1 MDIKT
6 EIEQLRAELSRHAHA
21 YYEQDAP
28 EISDYEYDALMRR
41 LEELEQQHPDF
52 YSPDSPS
59 QRVGGSASVK
69 FSPVRHPVPLES
81 LNDLFSFEELEGFVS
96 RTREA
101 LDGDTGFVVEPKI
114 DGLSVA
120 VEYLDGKLVRGATRG
135 DGVTGEDV
143 TENLLTID
151 ALPKALENAP
161 ARLIVRGE
169 VYMSRETFSRL
180 NAAREISGEKLFA
193 NPRNAAAGS
202 LRQLDSKITA
212 ERSLDII
219 FFNIQLAEGRGFS
232 THSETL
238 EALQALGL
246 PTVPW
251 KCCGGSEACR
261 EEITRLGEH
270 RDALPYEI
278 DGAVVKVNR
287 LSDRALLGSTAK
299 APRWAAAY
307 KYPPEKKETVVED
320 IIVQVG
326 RTGVLTPKAVVR
338 PVRLAGTTVTNA
350 SLHNV
355 DNIEKLDIHIGDTVL
370 IQKAGE
376 IIPEILSVVKEKR
389 PPDATPYVFP
399 EACPDCGAKAVR
411 DADGA
416 AIRCINSECPAQL
429 LRNIAHFASRG
440 AMDIE
445 GLGLAVTEAL
455 IANGL
460 ISSPAELYYLEE
472 EKVAALPG
480 MGKKSAKNLI
490 DALEKSKDNGMARL
504 LSAFGIR
511 QVGQKA
517 AKVLALHYK
526 SLDELANAGLEELQ
540 VIPDI
545 GPITANYLVQWLTDP
560 HARHQLELLRVAGLH
575 FESTEQQLD
584 NRFGGKTIVLT
595 GSLSTLSRTEAEEI
609 IQSYGGKAASSVS
622 KKTSFVV
629 AGENAGSKLAKAE
642 SLGIPVYTEEEFIQ
656 MIKVGD

>member
-6 EIEQLRAELSRHAHA
+6 EIEQLRAELSRHAKA

-28 EISDYEYDALMRR
+28 EISDFEYDALLRR
-41 LEELEQQHPDF
+41 LEELEQAHPEF

-59 QRVGGSASVK
+59 QRVGGAASVK
-69 FSPVRHPVPLES
+69 FSPVRHAVPLES
-81 LNDLFSFEELEGFVS
+81 LNDLFSFEELAGFVS

-101 LDGDTGFVVEPKI
+101 LAGEVDFVVEPKI

-120 VEYLDGKLVRGATRG
+120 VEYLDGRLIRGATRG

-143 TENLLTID
+143 TENLLTITS
-151 ALPKALENAP
+151 LPKTLENAP

-169 VYMSRETFSRL
+169 AYMSRETFARL
-180 NAAREISGEKLFA
+180 NAQREISGEKLFA

-219 FFNIQLAEGRGFS
+219 FFNIQLAEGRDFS
-232 THSETL
+232 THTETL
-238 EALQALGL
+238 EALHALGF

-251 KCCGGSEACR
+251 TRCADSETCR
-261 EEITRLGEH
+261 EEVTRLGEN

-278 DGAVVKVNR
+278 DGAVIKVNR
-287 LSDRALLGSTAK
+287 LSDRTLLGSTAK

-350 SLHNV
+350 SLHNI

-376 IIPEILSVVKEKR
+376 IIPEILEVVREKR
-389 PPDATPYVFP
+389 PPDVVFYAFP
-399 EACPDCGAKAVR
+399 EACPACGAKAIR

-460 ISSPAELYYLEE
+460 ISSPAELYYLDE
-472 EKVAALPG
+472 EKVAVLPG

-490 DALEKSKDNGMARL
+490 DALEKSKENGMARL

-526 SLDELANAGLEELQ
+526 SLDELAKAGVEELQ
-540 VIPDI
+540 IIPDI
-545 GPITANYLVQWLTDP
+545 GPITANYLVQWLADP
-560 HARHQLELLRVAGLH
+560 HAKHQLELLRAAGVR
-575 FESTEQQLD
+575 FESTEQQVD

-609 IQSYGGKAASSVS
+609 IQSYGGKASSSVS

-629 AGENAGSKLAKAE
+629 VGENAGSKLTKAE

-656 MIKVGD
+656 MIKAGD

>member
-6 EIEQLRAELSRHAHA
+6 EIEQLRAELSRHAKA
-21 YYEQDAP
+21 YYEKDAP
-28 EISDYEYDALMRR
+28 EISDFEYDALLRK
-41 LEELEQQHPDF
+41 LEELEQAHPEF

-59 QRVGGSASVK
+59 QRVGGATSMK

-81 LNDLFSFEELEGFVS
+81 LNDLFSFEELAGFVT

-101 LDGDTGFVVEPKI
+101 LAGEADFVVEPKI

-143 TENLLTID
+143 TENLLTI
-151 ALPKALENAP
+151 AGLPKALENAP

-169 VYMSRETFSRL
+169 AYMSRETFIRL
-180 NAAREISGEKLFA
+180 NAAREITGEKLFA

-202 LRQLDSKITA
+202 LRQLESRITA

-219 FFNIQLAEGRGFS
+219 FFNIQLTEGRDFS
-232 THSETL
+232 THTETL
-238 EALQALGL
+238 EALQALGF
-246 PTVPW
+246 PTVPR
-251 KCCGGSEACR
+251 KRCADSGACQ
-261 EEITRLGEH
+261 EEITRLGEN

-278 DGAVVKVNR
+278 DGAVIKVNR
-287 LSDRALLGSTAK
+287 LSDRVLLGSTAK

-320 IIVQVG
+320 ITVQVG

-376 IIPEILSVVKEKR
+376 IIPEILEVVKEKR
-389 PPDATPYVFP
+389 PPDAIPYVFP
-399 EACPDCGAKAVR
+399 ETCPDCGAKAVR
-411 DADGA
+411 DDDGA

-440 AMDIE
+440 AMDIK

-460 ISSPAELYYLEE
+460 ISSPAELYYLDE

-480 MGKKSAKNLI
+480 MGKNSAKNLI
-490 DALEKSKDNGMARL
+490 DALEQSKENGMARL
-504 LSAFGIR
+504 LAAFGIR

-526 SLDELANAGLEELQ
+526 SLDELSEAGVEALQ
-540 VIPDI
+540 IIPDI

-560 HARHQLELLRVAGLH
+560 HAKHQLELLRAAGVHL
-575 FESTEQQLD
+575 ESKEQQLD

-609 IQSYGGKAASSVS
+609 IQSYGGKASSSVS

-629 AGENAGSKLAKAE
+629 AGESAGSKLAKAE
-642 SLGIPVYTEEEFIQ
+642 SLGVPVYSEEEFIQ
-656 MIKVGD
+656 MIKDGD

>member
-6 EIEQLRAELSRHAHA
+6 EIEQLRAELSRHARA

-28 EISDYEYDALMRR
+28 EISDFEYDALLRK
-41 LEELEQQHPDF
+41 LEELEQAHPEF

-59 QRVGGSASVK
+59 QRVGGAASVK
-69 FSPVRHPVPLES
+69 FSSVRHPVPLES
-81 LNDLFSFEELEGFVS
+81 LNDLFSFEELAGFVA
-96 RTREA
+96 RTQESLAGEA
-101 LDGDTGFVVEPKI
+101 DFVVEPKI

-120 VEYLDGKLVRGATRG
+120 VEYLDGRLVRGATRG

-143 TENLLTID
+143 TENLLTI
-151 ALPKALENAP
+151 AGLPKVLENAP

-169 VYMSRETFSRL
+169 AYMSRETFSRL

-219 FFNIQLAEGRGFS
+219 FFNIQLAEGRDFS
-232 THSETL
+232 THTETL
-238 EALQALGL
+238 EALHALGF

-251 KCCGGSEACR
+251 KCCGDAEACQG
-261 EEITRLGEH
+261 EIIRLGEN

-278 DGAVVKVNR
+278 DGAVIKVNR

-320 IIVQVG
+320 ITVQVG
-326 RTGVLTPKAVVR
+326 RTGVLTPKAVVS

-376 IIPEILSVVKEKR
+376 IIPEILEVVKEKR
-389 PPDATPYVFP
+389 PPDAIPYVFP
-399 EACPDCGAKAVR
+399 ENCPDCGAKAVR

-460 ISSPAELYYLEE
+460 ISSPAELYYLDE

-490 DALEKSKDNGMARL
+490 DALEKSKANGMGRL

-526 SLDELANAGLEELQ
+526 SLDELAEAGVEALQ
-540 VIPDI
+540 IIPDI

-560 HARHQLELLRVAGLH
+560 HAKHQLELLRAAGLS
-575 FESTEQQLD
+575 FESTEQQID

-629 AGENAGSKLAKAE
+629 AGENAGSKLTKAE

-656 MIKVGD
+656 MIKAGD